1 MLSKLLVK
9 LIDKAVIPAL
19 LLLAS
24 RVVSIIL
31 VSKYLGIH
39 LTLGN
44 SGFVFHNQSDYI
56 KVNSYSTLIM
66 AGLLVVGLGYVVIKS
81 LFFHESHIKPSITTR
96 LFSLKAE
103 SLIQDSY
110 EIYTQGAVWL
120 TYAYLLLII
129 SGVMA
134 LSGFMYAWVFY
145 TIMGVSILTTL
156 IFILDLEEEISIKK
170 TSAEEYDIDTSFIE
184 LPGEME

>member
-1 MLSKLLVK
+1 MLSKILVK

-31 VSKYLGIH
+31 VSRYLGIRV
-39 LTLGN
+39 TLGN
-44 SGFVFHNQSDYI
+44 SGFFFQNRTEYV

-66 AGLLVVGLGYVVIKS
+66 AGLLVLGLGYVIVKS

-134 LSGFMYAWVFY
+134 LSGLMYDWVFY
-145 TIMGVSILTTL
+145 IIMGISILTTL
-156 IFILDLEEEISIKK
+156 IFILDLEEEIKIKK
-170 TSAEEYDIDTSFIE
+170 ISSEEYDIDTSFIE